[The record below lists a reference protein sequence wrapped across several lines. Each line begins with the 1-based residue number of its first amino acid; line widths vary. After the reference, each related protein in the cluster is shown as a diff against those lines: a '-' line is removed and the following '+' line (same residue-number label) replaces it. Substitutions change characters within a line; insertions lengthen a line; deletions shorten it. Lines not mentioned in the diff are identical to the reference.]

1 MPRHEFRPG
10 RAVTGLVMLAL
21 AAGYTADAA
30 ELWDAPPQFF
40 VAVLCGGLATAACV
54 TLIGYRIRRRRAA
67 RSASRENDGA
77 PASSSGSHAMR

>member
-10 RAVTGLVMLAL
+10 RAVAGLVMLAL
-21 AAGYTADAA
+21 AAGYAGDAA

-40 VAVLCGGLATAACV
+40 IAVLCGGLGAAACA
-54 TLIGYRIRRRRAA
+54 TLIGYRMRRRRAA
-67 RSASRENDGA
+67 SSASRENEGA